1 MRVWWRRGLIR
12 RILLAF
18 SAGLLAAVFAAVVVG
33 FGALEGW
40 GRRPIGAFGD
50 DRAFAV
56 AISSRLRSEA
66 VGNAALILVKAGR
79 PVHEVFVSKGAP
91 VDRDTRFQVASMGK
105 WVTALGIM
113 TLVERGKIDLDA
125 PVSTYLTRW
134 KLPASEFDNS
144 KVTVRRR
151 LSHTAG
157 LTDGLGYGGFAPG
170 TPVQS
175 LEASLTH
182 AADADPGSDGRTRV
196 GREPGAAFEYSGG
209 GYTLLQLIVEEVS
222 GQAFNVYMTDAVLAP
237 LGMTGSTFLLEDGA
251 ANVAENFDAKGT
263 KAPLPRYTALA
274 ATSLFTTAA
283 DMVRLIA
290 AHRPGPAGEPAGRGV
305 LRPEI
310 LAAMRKPQAQ
320 QYGADVWG
328 SGVVLYAPNRSG
340 DFVIGHN
347 GNNRPAINTA
357 VRLDPATGDGIVLLE
372 TGNRLLAT
380 KLAGEW
386 VFWSTGK
393 VDFLTVV
400 MELRST
406 LTRAAIWAGGAFVA
420 VFLLAWFLTR
430 PRRTLA
436 A

>member
-1 MRVWWRRGLIR
+1 MIR
-12 RILLAF
+12 RIALSFA
-18 SAGLLAAVFAAVVVG
+18 AALLAALTCAAIIV

-40 GRRPIGAFGD
+40 GRKPLASFGD
-50 DRAFAV
+50 DAGFAV
-56 AISSRLRSEA
+56 AISKLLRAETS
-66 VGNAALILVKAGR
+66 GNAALILVKAGQ
-79 PVHEVFVSKGAP
+79 PVHEVFVSRGAP

-113 TLVERGKIDLDA
+113 TLVEQGKIDLDA

-134 KLPASEFDNS
+134 QLPASEFDNS
-144 KVTVRRR
+144 KVTVRRL

-175 LEASLTH
+175 LEASLTR

-196 GREPGAAFEYSGG
+196 GHEPGAAFEYSGG

-222 GQAFNVYMTDAVLAP
+222 GQTFNAYMTDAVLAP

-251 ANVAENFDAKGT
+251 KNVAENFDAKGT
-263 KAPLPRYTALA
+263 KTPLPRYTALA
-274 ATSLFTTAA
+274 ATSLFTSAA
-283 DMVRLIA
+283 DMARLIA
-290 AHRPGPAGEPAGRGV
+290 AHRPGPAGEPVGRGV
-305 LRPEI
+305 LRPET
-310 LAAMRKPQAQ
+310 LVAMRKPQAQ

-340 DFVIGHN
+340 DFVIGHD
-347 GNNRPAINTA
+347 GSNRPAINTSA
-357 VRLDPATGDGIVLLE
+357 RLDPATGDGIVLLE
-372 TGNRLLAT
+372 TGNRSLAT

-386 VFWSTGK
+386 VYWSVGK
-393 VDFLTVV
+393 VDSLTVV

-406 LTRAAIWAGGAFVA
+406 LVRAGLWAAGAFAA
-420 VFLLAWFLTR
+420 VFLLVWFLTQ
-430 PRRTLA
+430 RRRATA
-436 A
+436 

>member
-1 MRVWWRRGLIR
+1 MIR
-12 RILLAF
+12 RIAVSF
-18 SAGLLAAVFAAVVVG
+18 AAALLAALVFAAIIV

-40 GRRPIGAFGD
+40 GRKPLASPGD
-50 DRAFAV
+50 DAAFAV
-56 AISSRLRSEA
+56 AISNRLRAETN
-66 VGNAALILVKAGR
+66 GNAALIVVKAGL

-91 VDRDTRFQVASMGK
+91 VDRDTRFQVASLSK
-105 WVTALGIM
+105 WVTALGVM
-113 TLVERGKIDLDA
+113 TLVEQGKIDLDA

-144 KVTVRRR
+144 RVTVRRL

-157 LTDGLGYGGFAPG
+157 MTDGLGYGGFKPG
-170 TPVQS
+170 QPIQS

-182 AADADPGSDGRTRV
+182 AADADPGTDGRVRV
-196 GREPGAAFEYSGG
+196 GQEPGDAFQYSGG

-222 GQAFNVYMTDAVLAP
+222 GRAFNAYMTDTVLAP

-263 KAPLPRYTALA
+263 RVPLPRYTALA
-274 ATSLFTTAA
+274 ATSLFTNAT
-283 DMVRLIA
+283 DMARLIA
-290 AHRPGPAGEPAGRGV
+290 AHRPGPAGEPVGRGV
-305 LRPEI
+305 LRPET
-310 LAAMRKPQAQ
+310 LMAMRKPQAQ

-328 SGVVLYAPNRSG
+328 SGVVLYAPNQSG
-340 DFVIGHN
+340 DFVIGHD
-347 GNNRPAINTA
+347 GNNRPAINTS

-386 VFWSTGK
+386 VFWSVGK
-393 VDFLTVV
+393 VDVLTVV
-400 MELRST
+400 MERRST
-406 LTRAAIWAGGAFVA
+406 LIRAALWAGGAFVA
-420 VFLLAWFLTR
+420 VFLLVWFLTR